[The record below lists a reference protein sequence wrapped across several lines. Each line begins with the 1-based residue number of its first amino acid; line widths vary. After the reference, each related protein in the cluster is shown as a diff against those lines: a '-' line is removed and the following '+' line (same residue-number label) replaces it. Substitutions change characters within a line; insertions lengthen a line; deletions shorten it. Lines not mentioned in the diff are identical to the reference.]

1 MYFYLPCV
9 THHCTKYVE
18 EKNQRRERRE
28 RRWYGMPF
36 TLHHCWAQLE
46 HDENWMNNDV
56 LEVPKRRTKSFMG
69 DATVVDENE
78 ASSEDGKKIPT
89 PNLVGKM
96 NISNK
101 IKYPL
106 EGGN

>member
-1 MYFYLPCV
+1 
-9 THHCTKYVE
+9 
-18 EKNQRRERRE
+18 
-28 RRWYGMPF
+28 
-36 TLHHCWAQLE
+36 
-46 HDENWMNNDV
+46 
-56 LEVPKRRTKSFMG
+56 MG

-89 PNLVGKM
+89 PNSVGKM